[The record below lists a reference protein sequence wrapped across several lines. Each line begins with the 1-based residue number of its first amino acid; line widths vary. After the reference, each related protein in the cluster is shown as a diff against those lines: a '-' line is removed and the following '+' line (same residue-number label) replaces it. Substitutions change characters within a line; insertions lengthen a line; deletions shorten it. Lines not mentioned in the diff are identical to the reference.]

1 MFLPDRIAADQR
13 LDITPWGLDG
23 VNQKGLGPDGEPLSV

>member
-1 MFLPDRIAADQR
+1 MFLPDKIAADQR

-23 VNQKGLGPDGEPLSV
+23 VNQKGPRPDGESLSG